1 MENLAADRNQ
11 PRLNSSN
18 PSNNEGMGEE
28 RPEVTSLDSKA

>member
-28 RPEVTSLDSKA
+28 RS